1 MSGHGKSEVAITAV
15 SAALSL
21 LMSLKQPNQSWT
33 DQGLN
38 WLGAQQGRK
47 IEVPTPNTPANA
59 PKKD

>member
-1 MSGHGKSEVAITAV
+1 MSDHSKSEVAVTAV

-21 LMSLKQPNQSWT
+21 LMSLKQPNPSWT

-38 WLGAQQGRK
+38 WLGTQQGQK
-47 IEVPTPNTPANA
+47 VEVQNPNTSTNA